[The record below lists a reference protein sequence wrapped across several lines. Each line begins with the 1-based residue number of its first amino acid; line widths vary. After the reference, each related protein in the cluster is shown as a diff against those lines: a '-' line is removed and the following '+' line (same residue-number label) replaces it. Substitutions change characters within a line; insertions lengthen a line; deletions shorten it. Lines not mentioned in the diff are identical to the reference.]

1 MFIKIFLKTHQ
12 SPLEDAEFSNHYF
25 LKVLNKGKESRIYSA
40 YTYKKCPSEL
50 SNNCYVET
58 LI

>member
-12 SPLEDAEFSNHYF
+12 SPLEDAGFSNHYF

-50 SNNCYVET
+50 SNNC
-58 LI
+58 